1 MIPIFS
7 VIIPIYKVEEY
18 LEQCI
23 NSVLSQTFK
32 DYELILVDD
41 GSPDNCP
48 RLCDEFAKENS
59 NIKVIHKENGGLSSA
74 RNVGVAEAVAEY
86 IIFLDADDFWLDDS
100 FLQNIYNRLKL
111 YKSDVICLNYNKV
124 FDDQTVIPYYSN
136 VENMSNEYFG
146 DRSIEYIIN
155 TDTWVSS
162 AWNKIIK
169 RELFCEFNLDF
180 ILGINSEDIDWSA
193 RLIQA
198 ANSFDFLKKPYIGY
212 RQRNTSIS
220 KTMSYEKVER
230 VYQNILIIKS
240 ILEKIT
246 GDKELLI
253 KQYYT
258 YQIGTLIFNISL
270 LNNRNDRK
278 QLSEKLY
285 DEKNNL
291 KYSRNKKIKF
301 LNILISLFGIN
312 KTISILSL
320 FNKVK
325 GRVSYE

>member
-1 MIPIFS
+1 MIPVFS

-48 RLCDEFAKENS
+48 KLCDEFAKENS
-59 NIKVIHKENGGLSSA
+59 NIKVIHKENGGSSSA
-74 RNVGVAEAVAEY
+74 RNDGIAEAIGDY
-86 IIFLDADDFWLDDS
+86 IIFLDADDFWMDDN
-100 FLQNIYNRLKL
+100 FLLAIYNRLEL
-111 YKSDVICLNYNKV
+111 FKSDVICLNYSKIFEN
-124 FDDQTVIPYYSN
+124 QTGIPYYSN

-162 AWNKIIK
+162 PWNKVIK
-169 RELFCEFNLDF
+169 RKLFSEFNLNF

-193 RLIQA
+193 RLVKA
-198 ANSFDFLKKPYIGY
+198 ANSFDFLNEPYIGY
-212 RQRNTSIS
+212 RQRNTSMS
-220 KTMSYEKVER
+220 KTMSYKKVAR
-230 VYQNILIIKS
+230 MHQNILIIKN
-240 ILEKIT
+240 ILEKLD

-253 KQYYT
+253 KQYYA

-285 DEKNNL
+285 EEENSL
-291 KYSRNKKIKF
+291 KFSRNKKIKF
-301 LNILISLFGIN
+301 LNILISLLGID
-312 KTISILSL
+312 KTICILNL
-320 FNKVK
+320 FNRVK
-325 GRVSYE
+325 GRV

>member
-48 RLCDEFAKENS
+48 KLCDEFAKGNS

-86 IIFLDADDFWLDDS
+86 IIFLDADDFWLDDN

-146 DRSIEYIIN
+146 DKSIEYIIN
-155 TDTWVSS
+155 TDTWASS

-169 RELFCEFNLDF
+169 RKLFSDYNLDF

-220 KTMSYEKVER
+220 KTISYEKVER

-240 ILEKIT
+240 ILKKVT
-246 GDKELLI
+246 ADKELLI
-253 KQYYT
+253 KQYYA

-301 LNILISLFGIN
+301 LNILISLLGID

-325 GRVSYE
+325 GRV

>member
-7 VIIPIYKVEEY
+7 IIVPIYKVEEY
-18 LEQCI
+18 LEKCV
-23 NSVLSQTFK
+23 NSVLNQTFQNF
-32 DYELILVDD
+32 ELILVED

-48 RLCDEFAKENS
+48 KLCDEFAKENS

-74 RNVGVAEAVAEY
+74 RNVGIAEAVAEY
-86 IIFLDADDFWLDDS
+86 IIFLDADDFWLDDN

-146 DRSIEYIIN
+146 DRSIKYIIN

-169 RELFCEFNLDF
+169 RKLFCEFNLDF

-240 ILEKIT
+240 ILEKVT

-253 KQYYT
+253 KQYYA

-278 QLSEKLY
+278 QLSEILY

-291 KYSRNKKIKF
+291 KYSHNKKIKF
-301 LNILISLFGIN
+301 LNILIYLLGID
-312 KTISILSL
+312 KTITILNL

-325 GRVSYE
+325 GRV

>member
-48 RLCDEFAKENS
+48 KLCDEFAKENS

-86 IIFLDADDFWLDDS
+86 IIFLDADDFWLDDN

-124 FDDQTVIPYYSN
+124 FDDQTVIPYYFN

-169 RELFCEFNLDF
+169 RKLFSDYNLDF
-180 ILGINSEDIDWSA
+180 IVGINSEDIDWSA

-198 ANSFDFLKKPYIGY
+198 SNSFDFLNKPYIGY

-220 KTMSYEKVER
+220 KTMSYKKVER
-230 VYQNILIIKS
+230 VYQNILIIRS
-240 ILEKIT
+240 ILEKVT

-253 KQYYT
+253 KQYYA

-291 KYSRNKKIKF
+291 KYSRNKKIKL
-301 LNILISLFGIN
+301 LNILISLLGID
-312 KTISILSL
+312 KTISLLNL
-320 FNKVK
+320 FNRIK
-325 GRVSYE
+325 GRV